1 MKRSYIILRSAA
13 PVAASPTVT
22 MRGAPRAGTAPEFE
36 IAELSE
42 KSVKKAI
49 REKSTVAVAPVVPM
63 KLISPLKSKIS
74 ARAAASGNIAWGVE
88 AVGAATSPYSG
99 EGIVAAVLDTG
110 IDPGHPAFQG
120 VELVRRNFT
129 GESDNDSHGHGTH
142 CTGTIFGRD
151 VNGTRIG
158 VAPGIKKALIGKV
171 LGESGGG
178 SDKIIQAIQWAVE
191 NGANVISMSLGIDF
205 PGFVKALVKQ
215 GYATEHATSIAL
227 EGYRTNI
234 LLFQRL
240 ASLVAAQDM
249 FEKTALLVAAAGNE
263 SRRPDFEIA
272 VSPPAVSDGFISVA
286 ALGRI
291 PNGKTCTVADFS
303 NTGARLAGP
312 GVDVLSAKPGGGL
325 AVMSGTS
332 MATPHVAG
340 VAALWAQKLLGE
352 GSLRSTILTDRLVGN
367 ASTKSMKKGFDPYD
381 IGAGM
386 VMAPQE

>member
-1 MKRSYIILRSAA
+1 
-13 PVAASPTVT
+13 
-22 MRGAPRAGTAPEFE
+22 MRGGTGAGTAPEFE

-49 REKSTVAVAPVVPM
+49 QEKSTVAVAPVVPM
-63 KLISPLKSKIS
+63 KLITPLKSRVS
-74 ARAAASGNIAWGVE
+74 AKTATSGNVAWGVE
-88 AVGAATSPYSG
+88 AVGATTSPFNG
-99 EGIVAAVLDTG
+99 EGVVVAVLDTG

-120 VELVRRNFT
+120 VELVRKNFT
-129 GESDNDSHGHGTH
+129 GEEDDDGHGHGTH
-142 CTGTIFGRD
+142 CAGTIFGRD

-158 VAPGIKKALIGKV
+158 VATGIRKALIGKV

-178 SDKIIQAIQWAVE
+178 SDTIMKAIQWAVD

-215 GYATEHATSIAL
+215 GYATEYATSIAL

-240 ASLVAAQDM
+240 AALVSSQGMFDKAAV
-249 FEKTALLVAAAGNE
+249 LVAAAGNE

-286 ALGRI
+286 ALGRV
-291 PNGKTCTVADFS
+291 PNAKNCTVADFS
-303 NTGARLAGP
+303 NTGARLSGP
-312 GVDVLSAKPGGGL
+312 GVDVVSAKPGGGL